1 MGRKALV
8 TGSSERVAEVGDAL
22 EKAGF
27 TVTRAGG
34 KPADVEAASA
44 EFAPGTLDCYVQLPR
59 QTPVSGPTLVSRIHE
74 FLSEGLLKRFETA
87 GQILPL
93 LATDACVVLVAGN
106 IPGGATPD
114 DRHARIDLL
123 RVLARAI
130 LADCDKGDVRAVVV
144 GTERSAAEIA
154 EIAVHRGDERRRR
167 QAQVAALSPEMPY
180 EDWQREFLTLTA
192 DEERADGRLGD

>member
-1 MGRKALV
+1 MNTGTALV
-8 TGSSERVAEVGDAL
+8 TGSDERVDEVATAL
-22 EKAGF
+22 EKVGF

-34 KPADVEAASA
+34 LPADVEAVCADV
-44 EFAPGTLDCYVQLPR
+44 APGTLDCYVQLPR
-59 QTPVSGPTLVSRIHE
+59 QTMVSGPTLVDRIHE
-74 FLSEGLLKRFETA
+74 FLSEGLLKRFETTSRV
-87 GQILPL
+87 LPL
-93 LATDACVVLVAGN
+93 LAPEACVVLVAGN

-130 LADCDKGDVRAVVV
+130 LADCDQSDVRAVVV
-144 GTERSAAEIA
+144 GTERSAQEIA
-154 EIAVHRGDERRRR
+154 DIAHHRGDERRRR

-192 DEERADGRLGD
+192 NEE

>member
-1 MGRKALV
+1 MGRTALV
-8 TGSSERVAEVGDAL
+8 TGSTDRVGEVSEAL

-27 TVTRAGG
+27 TVTQSGG
-34 KPADVEAASA
+34 LPSDIEAACAALS
-44 EFAPGTLDCYVQLPR
+44 PGSLDCYVQLPR
-59 QTPVSGPTLVSRIHE
+59 QTPVSGPTLVERIHE
-74 FLSEGLLKRFETA
+74 FLSEGLLKRFEATSRV
-87 GQILPL
+87 LPL
-93 LATDACVVLVAGN
+93 LAPDACVVLVAGN

-130 LADCDKGDVRAVVV
+130 LADCDKSDVRAVVV
-144 GTERSAAEIA
+144 GTERSAEEIA
-154 EIAVHRGDERRRR
+154 DLALHRGDERRRR

-192 DEERADGRLGD
+192 EEE

>member
-8 TGSSERVAEVGDAL
+8 TGSSDRVAEVADAL

-34 KPADVEAASA
+34 TLADVEAVSA
-44 EFAPGTLDCYVQLPR
+44 DFAPRTLDCYVQLPR

-93 LATDACVVLVAGN
+93 LANDACVVLVAGN

-130 LADCDKGDVRAVVV
+130 LADCDKADVRAVVV

-154 EIAVHRGDERRRR
+154 EIAQHRGDERRRR
-167 QAQVAALSPEMPY
+167 QAQVAALPPEMPY

-192 DEERADGRLGD
+192 DEGAS

>member
-1 MGRKALV
+1 MGRTALV
-8 TGSSERVAEVGDAL
+8 TGSSERVGQVSEAL

-34 KPADVEAASA
+34 QPADVDAVSA
-44 EFAPGTLDCYVQLPR
+44 EIAPRTLDCYVQLPR
-59 QTPVSGPTLVSRIHE
+59 QTPVSGPTLVERIHE

-87 GQILPL
+87 GKVLPL
-93 LATDACVVLVAGN
+93 LSDEACVVLVAGN

-144 GTERSAAEIA
+144 GTERSPEQIA

-167 QAQVAALSPEMPY
+167 QAQVAALPPEMPY

-192 DEERADGRLGD
+192 GEE

>member
-1 MGRKALV
+1 MGRTALV
-8 TGSSERVAEVGDAL
+8 TGSSERVAEVSEAL

-27 TVTRAGG
+27 TVTCAGG
-34 KPADVEAASA
+34 QPDDVEAVAGEIGA
-44 EFAPGTLDCYVQLPR
+44 RTLDCYVQLPR
-59 QTPVSGPTLVSRIHE
+59 QTPVSGPTLVGRIHE

-87 GQILPL
+87 GKVLPL
-93 LATDACVVLVAGN
+93 LSNDACVVLVAGN

-130 LADCDKGDVRAVVV
+130 LADCEKGDVRAVVV

-154 EIAVHRGDERRRR
+154 EIALQRGDERRIR

-192 DEERADGRLGD
+192 DEE

>member
-8 TGSSERVAEVGDAL
+8 TGSSDRVAEVADAL

-34 KPADVEAASA
+34 TLADVEAVSA
-44 EFAPGTLDCYVQLPR
+44 DFAPRTLDCYVQLPR

-93 LATDACVVLVAGN
+93 LANDACVVLVAGN

-130 LADCDKGDVRAVVV
+130 LADCDKADVRAVVV

-154 EIAVHRGDERRRR
+154 EIALHRGDERRRR
-167 QAQVAALSPEMPY
+167 QAQVAALPPEMPY

-192 DEERADGRLGD
+192 DEGAS

>member
-1 MGRKALV
+1 MGRTALV
-8 TGSSERVAEVGDAL
+8 TGSAERVAEIGDAL

-27 TVTRAGG
+27 DVTRTGGQAVEIDAACRDIPAG
-34 KPADVEAASA
+34 S
-44 EFAPGTLDCYVQLPR
+44 LHCYVQLPR
-59 QTPVSGPTLVSRIHE
+59 QTPVSGPTLVGRIHE
-74 FLSEGLLKRFETA
+74 FLSEGLLKRFESA
-87 GQILPL
+87 EVILPL
-93 LATDACVVLVAGN
+93 LAPDACVVLVAGN

-130 LADCDKGDVRAVVV
+130 LADCDKTDVRAVVV
-144 GTERSAAEIA
+144 GTERSAEEIA
-154 EIAVHRGDERRRR
+154 DIALNRGDERRRR

-192 DEERADGRLGD
+192 DEE